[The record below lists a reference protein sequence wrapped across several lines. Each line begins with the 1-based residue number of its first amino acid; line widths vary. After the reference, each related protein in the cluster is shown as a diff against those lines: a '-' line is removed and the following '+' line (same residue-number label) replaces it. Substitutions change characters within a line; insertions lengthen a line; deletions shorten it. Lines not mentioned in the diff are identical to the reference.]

1 MLCLIEVKS
10 SGYKRHTSLDNFLRQ
25 VFKLYSQPESSL
37 HQRPIKGRPRPIH
50 PCLSDAIF
58 VNGVRNRCI
67 SKRGCAVIRFTTQPL
82 GLFIHEPHAIRC
94 EIRAISCKNYAR
106 YSARIMRD
114 SARFQKRRITSF
126 KCHKLNQRISAS
138 VQGTPRRGN
147 EHIAQGTA
155 LGMMKRC
162 SAP

>member
-1 MLCLIEVKS
+1 M
-10 SGYKRHTSLDNFLRQ
+10 RQ
-25 VFKLYSQPESSL
+25 VFKSYSQPLPDL
-37 HQRPIKGRPRPIH
+37 HQRPIKGRPHPIH

-67 SKRGCAVIRFTTQPL
+67 SKRGCAVIRITTQPL
-82 GLFIHEPHAIRC
+82 GLFIHEPLAIRC

-147 EHIAQGTA
+147 EHIAQGIA